1 MQESLTKSLPDSLQS
16 KRPSIVARRRASF
29 AELEA
34 ELGAIELGAGGDG

>member
-1 MQESLTKSLPDSLQS
+1 MQQALNKSLPDFLQS
-16 KRPSIVARRRASF
+16 KLPSIVARRRASF